1 MSVTLFTD
9 KKPQAVSPK
18 GEWLFPQV
26 MMMEVNRLGQ
36 LRYPA
41 VKARGTLT
49 LALNVSNGETVLIDS
64 KTYVFVNT
72 LTGVDGQV
80 KIGATKEE
88 SIANLIA
95 AIKLEGTPNSQYTTQ
110 STLHPTVYAKV
121 GPTTAKLLAIAK
133 VGGVAGNSIVLGEAL
148 AGAGNQW
155 DAATLGTTVAGEN
168 ESDADSYIQPHYYGG
183 VNNNSGQQYNVREMY
198 YHGGGESDA
207 SDDRLWQH
215 RHAVMNFPMKEYK
228 LLAGATRKLFMPN
241 NLDRLVKRIDVLNVK
256 SFVKRPEWQSVISSP
271 FAESTSNITFHTVEM
286 GDDRFALFY
295 RQQGGTTGIYVI
307 IGQLATN
314 GTITW
319 GTPAI
324 ITTLDQYDSNFDAVL
339 ISTNKILC
347 TFGHGAS
354 TFTHTATI
362 TVSGTVASVNT
373 PVQVVATNFTWKK
386 LCKLDTDKALLAV
399 YTGTTLSIY
408 VVTVTGTVPSYGSVV
423 TQTNTQNPFIVQNG
437 TDKAQ
442 LVFWDSSLSRVK
454 SSVITV
460 TGTTPTIQAA
470 IVIGY
475 EGSFGYKTTQ
485 IVQVATDKF
494 VYYHYNG
501 QLHPYRGRDRA
512 KFIMLTVSVNTT
524 SISHTLEM
532 RNGVYDGNLTYFKKL
547 DANNWMMWNKP
558 QGRVGKLTLDLTNNQ
573 MTINDIPYQ
582 HSIWDHDSY
591 QTNFMQKIQET
602 NNIQRSP
609 EPAITTNGW
618 VFLATDNNLNGG
630 IVAWTDKTFSFE
642 VYLDDELVGTYNKTM
657 PGTIEG
663 VIVRIPLNRFEA
675 ALKIKNPGSVDLFFM
690 MPNLVTAI
698 E

>member
-26 MMMEVNRLGQ
+26 MMMEVNRLG
-36 LRYPA
+36 LVRYPA

-49 LALNVSNGETVLIDS
+49 FALNAANGETVLIDS
-64 KTYVFVNT
+64 KTYVFVNA

-80 KIGATKEE
+80 KIGVTKEE

-95 AIKLEGTPNSQYTTQ
+95 AINLEGTPNSQYTTQ
-110 STLHPTVYAKV
+110 TTLHATVSAKI
-121 GPTTAKLLAIAK
+121 GSTTAKLLAVAK
-133 VGGVAGNSIVLGEAL
+133 VGGVAGNSIALAETL

-155 DAATLGTTVAGEN
+155 DAALLGTTVVGAD
-168 ESDADSYIQPHYYGG
+168 ESDSDSLIQPHYYGG

-198 YHGGGESDA
+198 YHGGGENDG

-215 RHAVMNFPMKEYK
+215 RHAAMNFPMKEYK
-228 LLAGATRKLFMPN
+228 LIAGATRKLFMPN
-241 NLDRLVKRIDVLNVK
+241 NLDRLVKRMDVLNIK
-256 SFVKRPEWQSVISSP
+256 AFMKRPEWQSTISSP

-295 RQQGGTTGIYVI
+295 RQQAGTAGIYVI

-314 GTITW
+314 GVITW

-324 ITTLDQYDSNFDAVL
+324 VTALDQYDANFDAVL
-339 ISTNKILC
+339 VNTNKILC
-347 TFGHGAS
+347 TFGNGAS
-354 TFTHTATI
+354 TYIQTSTI

-408 VVTVTGTVPSYGSVV
+408 VVTLSGTVPSYGSLVN
-423 TQTNTQNPFIVQNG
+423 QTNSTYPQIVQNG

-442 LVFWDSSLSRVK
+442 LVYWDSSGSRVR

-460 TGTTPTIQAA
+460 TGTTPTIQAS
-470 IVIGY
+470 IIIGY
-475 EGSFGYKTTQ
+475 EGSFSYKSNQ
-485 IVQVATDKF
+485 LIQVATDKF
-494 VYYHYNG
+494 VYYHPWG
-501 QLHPYRGRDRA
+501 QLHPFRGRDRS
-512 KFIMLTVSVNTT
+512 KIIMLNITANTT
-524 SISHTLEM
+524 AISHTLEM
-532 RNGVYDGNLTYFKKL
+532 RNGVYDTNITYFKKL
-547 DANNWMMWNKP
+547 DTNNWMVWNKA
-558 QGRVGKLTLDLTNNQ
+558 QGRVGKLTLDLTNNL

-582 HSIWDHDSY
+582 HSIWDHDTY
-591 QTNFMQKIQET
+591 QTNFMQKLSET

-618 VFLATDNNLNGG
+618 AFMACDNNVNGG
-630 IVAWTDKTFSFE
+630 IVAWSDKTFSFE
-642 VYLDDELVGTYNKTM
+642 LYLDDELVGTYNKTI
-657 PGTIEG
+657 PGAIEG
-663 VIVRIPLNRFEA
+663 VIVRMPLNRFEA
-675 ALKIKNPGSVDLFFM
+675 AIKIKNTGSVDLFFM
-690 MPNLVTAI
+690 MPNIVTAI

>member
-9 KKPQAVSPK
+9 KKPQSVSPK
-18 GEWLFPQV
+18 GQWLFPQV

-36 LRYPA
+36 MRYPA

-49 LALNVSNGETVLIDS
+49 LALNALNGETVLIDS

-80 KIGATKEE
+80 KIGSTKEE

-95 AIKLEGTPNSQYTTQ
+95 AINLEGTPNSQYTTQ
-110 STLHPTVYAKV
+110 TTLHPSVYAKL
-121 GPTTAKLLAIAK
+121 GPTTAKLIAIAK
-133 VGGVAGNSIVLGEAL
+133 VGGVAGNSIAISESLT
-148 AGAGNQW
+148 GAGNQW
-155 DAATLGTTVAGEN
+155 DASTLGTTVVGAD
-168 ESDADSYIQPHYYGG
+168 ESDADSFIQPHYYGG
-183 VNNNSGQQYNVREMY
+183 VNNNSAQQYNVREMY
-198 YHGGGESDA
+198 YHGSGEEDA
-207 SDDRLWQH
+207 SDDRLWSH
-215 RHAVMNFPMKEYK
+215 RHAVMNFPLKEYK

-241 NLDRLVKRIDVLNVK
+241 HFDRLIKRIDVLNVK
-256 SFVKRPEWQSVISSP
+256 SFIKRPEWQSTISSP
-271 FAESTSNITFHTVEM
+271 FAESTSNITFQTVEM

-295 RQQGGTTGIYVI
+295 RQQAGTAGIYVI
-307 IGQLATN
+307 IGQLAVN

-324 ITTLDQYDSNFDAVL
+324 ITTLDQFDANFDAVL
-339 ISTNKILC
+339 INTNKILC

-373 PVQVVATNFTWKK
+373 PVQVVATNFGWKR

-399 YTGTTLSIY
+399 YTGTTISIY
-408 VVTVTGTVPSYGSVV
+408 VVTITGTVPSYGSVV
-423 TQTNTQNPFIVQNG
+423 NQANSTYPQIVQNG

-442 LVFWDSSLSRVK
+442 LIFWDSSLSRVK

-460 TGTTPTIQAA
+460 TGTTPTIQAS

-475 EGSFGYKTTQ
+475 EGSFSYRANNF
-485 IVQVATDKF
+485 IQVATDKF
-494 VYYHYNG
+494 VYYHPWG
-501 QLHPYRGRDRA
+501 HLHPYRGRDRSR
-512 KFIMLTVSVNTT
+512 FIMLTVSVNTT

-532 RNGVYDGNLTYFKKL
+532 RNGVFDSNVNYFKKL
-547 DANNWMMWNKP
+547 DANNLMWWNKP
-558 QGRVGKLTLDLTNNQ
+558 QGRVSKIALDFSTNQ

-582 HSIWDHDSY
+582 HSIWDNGTY
-591 QTNFMQKIQET
+591 QTNFMQKSAET

-618 VFLATDNNLNGG
+618 VFMATDNNLNGG
-630 IVAWTDKTFSFE
+630 IVAWSDKTFSFE
-642 VYLDDELVGTYNKTM
+642 LYLDDELVGTYNKTI
-657 PGTIEG
+657 PGAIEG
-663 VIVRIPLNRFEA
+663 VIVRLPVNRFEA

-690 MPNLVTAI
+690 IPNLVTTI

>member
-9 KKPQAVSPK
+9 KKPQSVSPK

-36 LRYPA
+36 VRYPA

-64 KTYVFVNT
+64 KTYVYVNT

-95 AIKLEGTPNSQYTTQ
+95 AINLDGTPNSQYTTQ
-110 STLHPTVYAKV
+110 TTLHPTVYAKI

-133 VGGVAGNSIVLGEAL
+133 VGGNAGNSIVLGESL
-148 AGAGNQW
+148 VGAGNQW
-155 DAATLGTTVAGEN
+155 DAATLGTTVAGAD
-168 ESDADSYIQPHYYGG
+168 ESDADSLIQPHYYGG
-183 VNNNSGQQYNVREMY
+183 VNNNSAQQYNVREMY
-198 YHGGGESDA
+198 YHGGGEEDA

-228 LLAGATRKLFMPN
+228 LLAGAVRKFFMPN
-241 NLDRLVKRIDVLNVK
+241 HLDRLVKRMDVFNVK
-256 SFVKRPEWQSVISSP
+256 SFIKRPEWQSTISSP
-271 FAESTSNITFHTVEM
+271 FAESTGNITFHTVEM

-314 GTITW
+314 GVITW
-319 GTPAI
+319 GTPTI
-324 ITTLDQYDSNFDAVL
+324 ITTLDQYDANFDAVL
-339 ISTNKILC
+339 VSTNKILC

-408 VVTVTGTVPSYGSVV
+408 VVTITGTVPSYGSVV
-423 TQTNTQNPFIVQNG
+423 NQTNTQYPHIVQNG

-442 LVFWDSSLSRVK
+442 LVFWESSASRVK

-460 TGTTPTIQAA
+460 TGTTPTIQAS

-475 EGSFGYKTTQ
+475 EGSFSYKANNL
-485 IVQVATDKF
+485 VQVATDKF

-501 QLHPYRGRDRA
+501 NLHPYRGRDRA
-512 KFIMLTVSVNTT
+512 KFIMLTITANTT
-524 SISHTLEM
+524 AISHTLEM
-532 RNGVYDGNLTYFKKL
+532 RNTVYDGNLNYFKKL
-547 DANNWMMWNKP
+547 DTNTWMIWNKP
-558 QGRVGKLTLDLTNNQ
+558 QNRVGKMTLDLTNNQ
-573 MTINDIPYQ
+573 MTINDIPYF
-582 HSIWDHDSY
+582 HSIWDTDGY
-591 QTNFMQKIQET
+591 QTNMMQKRYET

-609 EPAITTNGW
+609 EPALTTNGW
-618 VFLATDNNLNGG
+618 VFLATDNNVNGG

-642 VYLDDELVGTYNKTM
+642 VYLDDELFGTFNKTI
-657 PGTIEG
+657 PGAIEG

-675 ALKIKNPGSVDLFFM
+675 AIKIKNPGSVDLFFM
-690 MPNLVTAI
+690 IPNIVTSI

>member
-88 SIANLIA
+88 SVANLIA
-95 AIKLEGTPNSQYTTQ
+95 AINLEGAPSSQYTTQ
-110 STLHPTVYAKV
+110 TTLHPTAYAKV
-121 GPTTAKLLAIAK
+121 GSSTNKLIAVAK
-133 VGGVAGNSIVLGEAL
+133 VGGVAGNSIVLGESL
-148 AGAGNQW
+148 VGVGNQW
-155 DAATLGTTVAGEN
+155 DASTLGTTVAGAD
-168 ESDADSYIQPHYYGG
+168 ESDSDSFIQPHYYGG

-198 YHGGGESDA
+198 YHGSGEEDA

-215 RHAVMNFPMKEYK
+215 RHAVMNFPMKDYK
-228 LLAGATRKLFMPN
+228 LLAGATRKIFMPN
-241 NLDRLVKRIDVLNVK
+241 NLDRLVKRIDVFNVK
-256 SFVKRPEWQSVISSP
+256 SFIKRPEWQSTISSP
-271 FAESTSNITFHTVEM
+271 FGESTNNVTFHTVEM

-295 RQQGGTTGIYVI
+295 RQQGGTAGIYVI
-307 IGQLATN
+307 IGQLATT
-314 GTITW
+314 GSITW

-324 ITTLDQYDSNFDAVL
+324 ITALDQYDANFDAVL
-339 ISTNKILC
+339 VSTNKILC
-347 TFGHGAS
+347 TFGSGAS
-354 TFTHTATI
+354 TFTQTATI

-373 PVQVVATNFTWKK
+373 AVQVAATNFGWKK

-399 YTGTTLSIY
+399 YTATTISIY
-408 VVTVTGTVPSYGSVV
+408 VVTITGTVPSYGSVV
-423 TQTNTQNPFIVQNG
+423 NQTNSTAPHIVQNG

-442 LVFWDSSLSRVK
+442 LVFWDSSVSRTK

-460 TGTTPTIQAA
+460 TGTTPTIQAS
-470 IVIGY
+470 IIIGY
-475 EGSFGYKTTQ
+475 DGNFSYKSNQ
-485 IVQVATDKF
+485 FVQVATDKF
-494 VYYHYNG
+494 VYYHPWG
-501 QLHPYRGRDRA
+501 QLHPYRGRDRS
-512 KFIMLTVSVNTT
+512 KLIMLTVSVNTT
-524 SISHTLEM
+524 SISHTLEL
-532 RNGVYDGNLTYFKKL
+532 RNGVYDTNITYFKKL
-547 DANNWMMWNKP
+547 DTTTWMLWNKP
-558 QGRVGKLTLDLTNNQ
+558 QGRVGKLILDLTNNL

-582 HSIWDHDSY
+582 HNIWDNGTY
-591 QTNFMQKIQET
+591 QTNFMQKSSET
-602 NNIQRSP
+602 NNIQRAAD
-609 EPAITTNGW
+609 PATTTNGW
-618 VFLATDNNLNGG
+618 VFLATDNNVNGA
-630 IVAWTDKTFSFE
+630 IVAWSDKTFNFE
-642 VYLDDELVGTYNKTM
+642 VYLDDELIGTYNKTI
-657 PGTIEG
+657 PGAIEG

-675 ALKIKNPGSVDLFFM
+675 ALKIKNTGAVDLFFM

>member
-1 MSVTLFTD
+1 MSITLFTD

-18 GEWLFPQV
+18 GEWIFPQV
-26 MMMEVNRLGQ
+26 MMMEANRLG
-36 LRYPA
+36 LVRYPA

-80 KIGATKEE
+80 KIGSTKEE

-95 AIKLEGTPNSQYTTQ
+95 AINLDGTPNSQYTTQ
-110 STLHPTVYAKV
+110 TTLHPTVYAKL

-133 VGGVAGNSIVLGEAL
+133 VGGVAGNSIALGETL

-155 DAATLGTTVAGEN
+155 DGATLGTTVAGAD
-168 ESDADSYIQPHYYGG
+168 ESDADSIIHPHYFGG

-198 YHGGGESDA
+198 YHGSGEEDA
-207 SDDRLWQH
+207 SNDRLWQH
-215 RHAVMNFPMKEYK
+215 RHSVMNFPMKEYK
-228 LLAGATRKLFMPN
+228 LASGATRKLFMPN

-256 SFVKRPEWQSVISSP
+256 SFLKRPEWQSSISSP
-271 FAESTSNITFHTVEM
+271 FAETTNNITFQTIEM

-295 RQQGGTTGIYVI
+295 RQQAGTSGIYVI
-307 IGQLATN
+307 IGQLAAN
-314 GTITW
+314 GSITW

-324 ITTLDQYDSNFDAVL
+324 ITTLDQYDANFDAILVN
-339 ISTNKILC
+339 TNKLLC
-347 TFGHGAS
+347 TFGNGAS

-373 PVQVVATNFTWKK
+373 PVQVVGTNFTWKK

-408 VVTVTGTVPSYGSVV
+408 VVTVTGTVPSYGTVV
-423 TQTNTQNPFIVQNG
+423 TQTNSQYPHIVQNG

-442 LVFWDSSLSRVK
+442 LIFWDSSASRVK

-460 TGTTPTIQAA
+460 TGTTPTIQAS

-475 EGSFGYKTTQ
+475 DGNFGYRANNF
-485 IVQVATDKF
+485 IQVATDKF
-494 VYYHYNG
+494 VYYHPWGN
-501 QLHPYRGRDRA
+501 LHPYRGRDRA
-512 KFIMLTVSVNTT
+512 RFIMLVVSGNST

-532 RNGVYDGNLTYFKKL
+532 RNGVFDSNVNYFKKL
-547 DANNWMMWNKP
+547 DANNLMWWNKP
-558 QGRVGKLTLDLTNNQ
+558 QGRVAKVTLDLTNNL
-573 MTINDIPYQ
+573 MTINDIPYT
-582 HSIWDHDSY
+582 HNIWDDNTY
-591 QTNFMQKIQET
+591 QTNFMQKSSET
-602 NNIQRSP
+602 NNIQRAAD
-609 EPAITTNGW
+609 PAITTNGW
-618 VFLATDNNLNGG
+618 VFVATDNNVNGA
-630 IVAWTDKTFSFE
+630 IVAWSDKTFSFE
-642 VYLDDELVGTYNKTM
+642 VYLDDELFGTFTKTI
-657 PGTIEG
+657 PGAIEG
-663 VIVRIPLNRFEA
+663 IIIRMPLNRFEA
-675 ALKIKNPGSVDLFFM
+675 AIKIKNTGSVDLFFM
-690 MPNLVTAI
+690 MPNLVTSI

>member
-9 KKPQAVSPK
+9 KKPQSVSPK

-36 LRYPA
+36 TRYPA

-95 AIKLEGTPNSQYTTQ
+95 AINLEGTPNSQYSTQ
-110 STLHPTVYAKV
+110 TTLHPTVYAKV
-121 GPTTAKLLAIAK
+121 GQTTAKLLAIAK
-133 VGGVAGNSIVLGEAL
+133 VGGVAGNSIVLGESL
-148 AGAGNQW
+148 AGTGNQW
-155 DAATLGTTVAGEN
+155 DAATLGTTVAGAD
-168 ESDADSYIQPHYYGG
+168 ESDADSFIQPHYYGG

-198 YHGGGESDA
+198 YHGSGEEDA
-207 SDDRLWQH
+207 SSDRLWSH

-256 SFVKRPEWQSVISSP
+256 SFLKRPEWQSTISSP
-271 FAESTSNITFHTVEM
+271 FGESTSNITFQTVEM

-314 GTITW
+314 GVITW
-319 GTPAI
+319 GTPVI
-324 ITTLDQYDSNFDAVL
+324 VTTLDQYDANFDAVL
-339 ISTNKILC
+339 VSANKILC
-347 TFGHGAS
+347 TFGYGAS
-354 TFTHTATI
+354 TYTHTATI

-373 PVQVVATNFTWKK
+373 PVQLAATNFGWKK

-399 YTGTTLSIY
+399 YTGSTISIY
-408 VVTVTGTVPSYGSVV
+408 VVTISGTVPSYGSVV
-423 TQTNTQNPFIVQNG
+423 NQANSTYPQIVQNG

-442 LVFWDSSLSRVK
+442 LIFWDSSVSRVK
-454 SSVITV
+454 SSVVTV

-470 IVIGY
+470 TVIGY
-475 EGSFGYKTTQ
+475 DGNFGYRANNF
-485 IVQVATDKF
+485 VQVATDKF
-494 VYYHYNG
+494 VYYHPWG

-512 KFIMLTVSVNTT
+512 RFIMLVVSGNST

-532 RNGVYDGNLTYFKKL
+532 RNGVFDSNINYLKRL
-547 DANNWMMWNKP
+547 DANNWMWWNKA
-558 QGRVGKLTLDLTNNQ
+558 QERVAKLTFDFVNNQ
-573 MTINDIPYQ
+573 MTINDIPYT
-582 HSIWDHDSY
+582 HSIWDNGTY
-591 QTNFMQKIQET
+591 QTNFMQKSAET
-602 NNIQRSP
+602 NNLQRAAD
-609 EPAITTNGW
+609 PAITTNGW
-618 VFLATDNNLNGG
+618 VFVATDNNVNGA
-630 IVAWTDKTFSFE
+630 IVAWSDKTFSFE
-642 VYLDDELVGTYNKTM
+642 VYFDDELVGTYNKTI
-657 PGTIEG
+657 PGAIEG
-663 VIVRIPLNRFEA
+663 IIVRIPINRFEA
-675 ALKIKNPGSVDLFFM
+675 ALKIKNTGAIDLFFM
-690 MPNLVTAI
+690 MPNLVTSI

>member
-9 KKPQAVSPK
+9 KKPQSVSPK

-26 MMMEVNRLGQ
+26 MMQEVNRLGQ
-36 LRYPA
+36 VRYPA

-95 AIKLEGTPNSQYTTQ
+95 AINLEGTPNSQYTTQ
-110 STLHPTVYAKV
+110 TTLHPTVSAKV
-121 GPTTAKLLAIAK
+121 GLTAANMIAIAK
-133 VGGVAGNSIVLGEAL
+133 VGGVAGNSIVIGEAL

-155 DAATLGTTVAGEN
+155 DAATLGTTVVGVE
-168 ESDADSYIQPHYYGG
+168 ESDSDSLIQPHYYGG
-183 VNNNSGQQYNVREMY
+183 VNNNSAQQYNVREMY
-198 YHGGGESDA
+198 YHGGGEEDA

-241 NLDRLVKRIDVLNVK
+241 HLDRLVKRMDVLNVK
-256 SFVKRPEWQSVISSP
+256 SFIKRPEWQSSISSP
-271 FAESTSNITFHTVEM
+271 FAESTNNITFHTVEM

-295 RQQGGTTGIYVI
+295 RQQAGTSGIYVI
-307 IGQLATN
+307 IGQLAVN
-314 GTITW
+314 GAITW
-319 GTPAI
+319 GTPTI

-339 ISTNKILC
+339 VSTNKILC
-347 TFGHGAS
+347 TFGHAAN
-354 TFTHTATI
+354 TYTHTATI

-373 PVQVVATNFTWKK
+373 PVQVAATNFTWKK
-386 LCKLDTDKALLAV
+386 LCKLDTDKALLALF
-399 YTGTTLSIY
+399 TGSTLSIY
-408 VVTVTGTVPSYGSVV
+408 VVTITGTVPSYGTVV
-423 TQTNTQNPFIVQNG
+423 TQVNSQYPHIVQNG

-475 EGSFGYKTTQ
+475 EGSFSYKANQ
-485 IVQVATDKF
+485 FVQVATDKF

-501 QLHPYRGRDRA
+501 NLHPYRGRDRA
-512 KFIMLTVSVNTT
+512 KFVMLTVSVNTT

-532 RNGVYDGNLTYFKKL
+532 RNGAYDGNLNYFKKL
-547 DANNWMMWNKP
+547 DANNWMIWNKP
-558 QGRVGKLTLDLTNNQ
+558 QQRVGKMTLDLTNNQ
-573 MTINDIPYQ
+573 MTINDIPYM
-582 HSIWDHDSY
+582 HSVWDHDGY
-591 QTNFMQKIQET
+591 QTNMMQKRYET

-618 VFLATDNNLNGG
+618 VFVATDNNVNGG

-642 VYLDDELVGTYNKTM
+642 VYLDDELFGTFNKTI
-657 PGTIEG
+657 PGAIEG
-663 VIVRIPLNRFEA
+663 VIIRMPLNRFEA

-690 MPNLVTAI
+690 IPNIVTSI